1 MNNLKVF
8 NSFIPKNAEKAVGN
22 VGNVASNAANT
33 VANTVNNAAKAFNS
47 QLNSQLNSPANIANT
62 ALNSLKNT
70 AANMSKSVSNVANNF
85 RNTVTNTMPNT
96 TSFTNSGS
104 AIPWLFVGIGVL
116 FIIIVV
122 LLVVFYKDIKQ
133 WLPDSL
139 NDLFNGPK
147 KEKEPEP
154 TPNTIPM
161 PNNVTADAPPANVVN
176 TLLPGKKEVFNISS
190 NKFIYSDA
198 EPLCK
203 ALGAELATY
212 DQVKAAFDQ
221 GADWCNYGWTKGQ
234 LALYPTQEQTWEK
247 LQLGPEGQRQAC
259 GRPGINGGF
268 FDNPELRFGVN
279 CYGSKPKQSAHDS
292 AINKGAPISPDAL
305 DFDKKVSMYRS
316 DADDIGILPFREGAW
331 SE

>member
-1 MNNLKVF
+1 MT
-8 NSFIPKNAEKAVGN
+8 STIE
-22 VGNVASNAANT
+22 NT
-33 VANTVNNAAKAFNS
+33 VSTPVNG
-47 QLNSQLNSPANIANT
+47 
-62 ALNSLKNT
+62 
-70 AANMSKSVSNVANNF
+70 
-85 RNTVTNTMPNT
+85 
-96 TSFTNSGS
+96 GS
-104 AIPWLFVGIGVL
+104 AIPWLFVGIGIL
-116 FIIIVV
+116 FIVIVI

-139 NDLFNGPK
+139 NELFNGPK
-147 KEKEPEP
+147 KEEPSPEP
-154 TPNTIPM
+154 TPNTVPM
-161 PNNVTADAPPANVVN
+161 PNNVTAAPPASVVN
-176 TLLPGKKEVFNISS
+176 QLLPGKKEVFNISS
-190 NKFIYSDA
+190 NKYIYSDA

-212 DQVKAAFDQ
+212 DQVKTAFDQ

-259 GRPGINGGF
+259 GRPGVNGGY

-279 CYGSKPKQSAHDS
+279 CYGDKPKQSAHDS

-305 DFDKKVSMYRS
+305 DFDKKVAMYRS